1 MSEEQFANHST
12 KTAVGAKKSKRVKSL
27 DDKTAAPRKRT
38 GKRSSIGEYPKTVE
52 DLNELLPPPPV
63 PRRTC
68 KERWTNFNRALC
80 DDWRFSTVTTILTIY
95 ALFGDDIRL
104 GLTHKSMDPL
114 FDTLTCVCFVVFGI
128 EVVAASWGREGY
140 FLGFFFV
147 LDVVSTLTL
156 ALDLTVVGNALFCST
171 SVEGGDAAKTS
182 RAGRAGARASR
193 TVRIIRLLRLVR
205 LYSKIRVYAEKR
217 QAEKARLEKSR
228 HPEEVTAPGEG
239 AVPLPGDSADA
250 DPEEEGEEKKD
261 KETETRVGKKLS
273 EMTTR
278 RVIILVLVMLVCMPQ
293 FQAPTSFGS
302 SVDIGMSFVYDRW
315 RSWCPWNASNA
326 SALPACLQGL
336 PDMLSGGQQAD
347 VVERQS
353 LLRLWYERA
362 LLQLIYTHH
371 IGDFLY
377 RLCWIGFKSKT
388 MVDILQLQGLSA
400 AQAQQ
405 QQAAYMAALAQ
416 LARPEFLG
424 DHVFDP
430 TGWDATFARPEW
442 STPAVPLQAR
452 IKDSL
457 SKPWK
462 ENCQTFSGVT
472 ASSRLLSNR
481 PSACSVDAELRCS
494 EVQYYGAS
502 SLTQQEADHLSI
514 LFAFDRRDQTQMEA
528 RFSIL
533 ATFFILG
540 AVGTGSVTFAKD
552 ADHLL
557 LNPIQAMIKK
567 METIKDDP
575 LDSMTL
581 GDREYR
587 VEELATIKQ
596 EAVGTRKVTKLENA
610 YEKLFK
616 KKPSQP
622 METVILEKTITKLG
636 VLLAV
641 SFGEQGALVVGDYL
655 TGDQT
660 VELDILTPG
669 HPCRA
674 VICSCGIRNF
684 KVIFQCL
691 EEETVLFVNKIA
703 EIVHGCTDD
712 YIGAPNQSLGS
723 GFIVIWRLDEREPR
737 DALKDKKKTKK
748 WIKKKHLRKGKQLL
762 GEHGPSEEEVAR
774 KRQQDIA
781 DMAVLAMVRIVV
793 KTTASISLLGYRG
806 HPKINDF
813 VPSFQPEVQI
823 GMHTAEVTECAI
835 GSDHKLDALY
845 LVNSMKLPTLIQECS
860 KNYQAPLLL
869 SSAMVST
876 LSQPMAMLCRL
887 VDHVHFAGFVKN
899 HPPVRL
905 FSLDLDPSKLQPGA
919 DLPKTERKVIK
930 NRFKLRQIR
939 DIEKAERKSLDYS
952 AFAELMAEPLV
963 QQMRSDYTYD
973 FFLRFAT
980 AYRNYEAGQWQAARD
995 MLLTCHYDPKQ
1006 FIADH
1011 YSPLRPDEWPVDG
1024 PIVGVGSCFCEDIEW
1039 ADRRSA

>member
-748 WIKKKHLRKGKQLL
+748 WIKKKHLRK
-762 GEHGPSEEEVAR
+762 
-774 KRQQDIA
+774 
-781 DMAVLAMVRIVV
+781 
-793 KTTASISLLGYRG
+793 
-806 HPKINDF
+806 
-813 VPSFQPEVQI
+813 
-823 GMHTAEVTECAI
+823 
-835 GSDHKLDALY
+835 
-845 LVNSMKLPTLIQECS
+845 ECS

-1024 PIVGVGSCFCEDIEW
+1024 PTVSLLIFMKKFDYVPPDDWNGYRKVDKHIPCT
-1039 ADRRSA
+1039 